1 MNFKSQRNFKERFE
15 CLFLLWT
22 FEFGRKNEKI
32 FLTNLFF
39 KIKIVKFL
47 HIEQNTIRQK
57 WKNMKRHN
65 ASAYVHMK
73 CDTPPPTLYGAVYML
88 KYDGNIMI
96 T

>member
-1 MNFKSQRNFKERFE
+1 
-15 CLFLLWT
+15 
-22 FEFGRKNEKI
+22 
-32 FLTNLFF
+32 
-39 KIKIVKFL
+39 
-47 HIEQNTIRQK
+47 
-57 WKNMKRHN
+57 MKRHN